1 MAETAAPTKELEDLQ
16 EDLRE
21 VQDLLR
27 RHRLVEGLANR
38 QEMPKHDL
46 VESVVYKQNVAELR
60 TKLDRMHPADIAY
73 ILEALPLAERL
84 VVWDLVKAERD
95 GEILLEG
102 SGVVRGSLIAS
113 MDSHELGAAA
123 GK

>member
-21 VQDLLR
+21 VQGLLR
-27 RHRLVEGLANR
+27 RQRLVEGLANR
-38 QEMPKHDL
+38 QEMPKHDRG
-46 VESVVYKQNVAELR
+46 ESVAHKQNVAELR

-84 VVWDLVKAERD
+84 VVWDLVKAERV
-95 GEILLEG
+95 GENLL
-102 SGVVRGSLIAS
+102 
-113 MDSHELGAAA
+113 
-123 GK
+123 